1 MIQPSTFQGIIPP
14 MITPLNSDLSLDVH
28 HAEKLIEHL
37 IDGGVHGIF
46 ILGTTGEFA
55 GLSSDVKSDLIRLTC
70 RQVKERVPVLVGVTD
85 CSFVE
90 SLDLAAIAKESGA
103 DALVAAAPFY
113 MNIGQDELIFYY
125 QKLADAV
132 ELPLFLYDMPSH
144 TKINIE
150 IKTALELSK
159 HPNIIGIKDSSGNP
173 ENFHALCKAFK
184 DQPAFKIFVG
194 PEEILAQT
202 LEMGGNG
209 GVTGGANL
217 FPKLYVALYDA
228 FRKNES
234 ETVRKLQD
242 TILFLSENLYNN
254 GTYRSSYLKGL
265 KAAMSF
271 EGLCQG
277 NFAPPLFPYSES
289 EKAELY
295 PKFLEVK
302 ERVQKSLIA
311 KKLSIDL

>member
-1 MIQPSTFQGIIPP
+1 MKPIDTFQGIIPP
-14 MITPLNSDLSLDVH
+14 MITPLNSDLSLDVP

-37 IDGGVHGIF
+37 IGGGVHGIF

-70 RQVKERVPVLVGVTD
+70 RQVNGRVPILVGITD

-113 MNIGQDELIFYY
+113 MNIGQQELSYYY
-125 QKLADAV
+125 QKLSNMV
-132 ELPLFLYDMPSH
+132 ELPMFLYDMPSH

-150 IKTALELSK
+150 VETVVELSK

-173 ENFHALCKAFK
+173 ENFQGLCEALR
-184 DQPAFKIFVG
+184 DQPDFKIFVG
-194 PEEILAQT
+194 PEEILANT
-202 LEMGGNG
+202 LEMGGHG

-217 FPKLYVALYDA
+217 FPKLYVALYEA
-228 FRKNES
+228 FQKKET
-234 ETVRKLQD
+234 ETVKKLQD
-242 TILFLSENLYNN
+242 TILFLSKNLYTN

-265 KAAMSF
+265 KAAMAL

-295 PKFLEVK
+295 PKFNEVK
-302 ERVQKSLIA
+302 KRVQESLM
-311 KKLSIDL
+311 S

>member
-1 MIQPSTFQGIIPP
+1 MKQPDSFQGIIPP
-14 MITPLNSDLSLDVH
+14 MITPLHSDLSLDVL
-28 HAEKLIEHL
+28 HAEKLIEHM
-37 IDGGVHGIF
+37 IHGGVHGIF

-70 RQVKERVPVLVGVTD
+70 RQVKGRVPVLIGITD

-103 DALVAAAPFY
+103 DALVAAPPFY
-113 MNIGQDELIFYY
+113 MNIGQEELIYYY
-125 QKLADAV
+125 QKLADVV

-150 IKTALELSK
+150 IETAVKLSK
-159 HPNIIGIKDSSGNP
+159 HPNIIGIKDSSGSP
-173 ENFHALCKAFK
+173 ENFHALCEAFK
-184 DQPAFKIFVG
+184 DQPEFKIFVG
-194 PEEILAQT
+194 PEEILAET
-202 LEMGGNG
+202 LEMGGHG

-228 FRKNES
+228 FQKKET
-234 ETVRKLQD
+234 ETVRKLRD
-242 TILFLSENLYNN
+242 TILYLSKNLYAN

-265 KAAMSF
+265 KAAMAF

-277 NFAPPLFPYSES
+277 NFALPLFPYSES

-295 PKFLEVK
+295 EKYIKVK
-302 ERVQKSLIA
+302 ERVQESLI
-311 KKLSIDL
+311 S

>member
-1 MIQPSTFQGIIPP
+1 MKPVISFQGIIPP
-14 MITPLNSDLSLDVH
+14 MITPLNSDLSLDVP
-28 HAEKLIEHL
+28 HAEKLIGHL

-70 RQVKERVPVLVGVTD
+70 RQVKGRVSVLVGITD
-85 CSFVE
+85 CSFIE

-113 MNIGQDELIFYY
+113 MNIGQEELIDYY
-125 QKLADAV
+125 QKLADSV
-132 ELPLFLYDMPSH
+132 ELPMFLYDMPSH

-150 IKTALELSK
+150 IETAVELSK
-159 HPNIIGIKDSSGNP
+159 HPNIIGIKDSSGNL
-173 ENFHALCKAFK
+173 ENFHALCEAFK
-184 DQPAFKIFVG
+184 DQPEFKIFVG
-194 PEEILAQT
+194 PEEILADT
-202 LEMGGNG
+202 LEMGGHG

-217 FPKLYVALYDA
+217 FPKLYVALYEA
-228 FRKNES
+228 FKNK
-234 ETVRKLQD
+234 ETEMVSKLQE
-242 TILFLSENLYNN
+242 TILFLSKNLYNN

-265 KAAMSF
+265 KASMAF

-277 NFAPPLFPYSES
+277 NFAPPLFPYSEI

-295 PKFLEVK
+295 EKYLEVK
-302 ERVQKSLIA
+302 ERVQESLIT
-311 KKLSIDL
+311 

>member
-1 MIQPSTFQGIIPP
+1 MNHSHTFHGIIPP
-14 MITPLNSDLSLDVH
+14 MITPLNSDLSLDVP
-28 HAEKLIEHL
+28 HAEKLIEHM
-37 IDGGVHGIF
+37 IEGGVHGIF

-70 RQVKERVPVLVGVTD
+70 RQVKRRVSVLVGITD

-103 DALVAAAPFY
+103 NALVAAAPFY
-113 MNIGQDELIFYY
+113 MNIGQEELIYYY
-125 QKLADAV
+125 QKLANVV

-144 TKINIE
+144 TKINIDIE
-150 IKTALELSK
+150 TAVELSK

-173 ENFHALCKAFK
+173 ENFRALCEAFK
-184 DQPAFKIFVG
+184 EKPEFKIFVG
-194 PEEILAQT
+194 PEEILAST
-202 LEMGGNG
+202 LEMGGHG

-217 FPKLYVALYDA
+217 FPKLYVALYNA
-228 FRKNES
+228 FQKKEK
-234 ETVRKLQD
+234 ETVKKLQE
-242 TILFLSENLYNN
+242 TILFLSKNIYNN
-254 GTYRSSYLKGL
+254 ETYRSSYLKGL
-265 KAAMSF
+265 KAAMAF

-295 PKFLEVK
+295 PKFIEVK
-302 ERVQKSLIA
+302 KRVQESLM
-311 KKLSIDL
+311 S

>member
-1 MIQPSTFQGIIPP
+1 MKPLNSFQGIIPP
-14 MITPLNSDLSLDVH
+14 MITPLNLDLSLDVP

-37 IDGGVHGIF
+37 IEGGVHGIF

-70 RQVKERVPVLVGVTD
+70 RQVKGRVPILVGITD

-113 MNIGQDELIFYY
+113 MNIGQEELIFYY
-125 QKLADAV
+125 QKLVNEV

-150 IKTALELSK
+150 IESVAELAK
-159 HPNIIGIKDSSGNP
+159 HPNIIGIKDSSGNSK
-173 ENFHALCKAFK
+173 NFRALCDAFR
-184 DQPAFKIFVG
+184 DQPDFKIFVG
-194 PEEILAQT
+194 PEEILAET
-202 LEMGGNG
+202 LEMGGHG

-217 FPKLYVALYDA
+217 FPKLYVALYEA
-228 FRKNES
+228 FQKKEI
-234 ETVRKLQD
+234 ETVKKLQD
-242 TILFLSENLYNN
+242 TILFLSKNLYTN

-265 KAAMSF
+265 KAAMAF
-271 EGLCQG
+271 EGLCHG
-277 NFAPPLFPYSES
+277 NFAPPLFPYSNA

-295 PKFLEVK
+295 EEYLMVK
-302 ERVQKSLIA
+302 ERVQESLI
-311 KKLSIDL
+311 S